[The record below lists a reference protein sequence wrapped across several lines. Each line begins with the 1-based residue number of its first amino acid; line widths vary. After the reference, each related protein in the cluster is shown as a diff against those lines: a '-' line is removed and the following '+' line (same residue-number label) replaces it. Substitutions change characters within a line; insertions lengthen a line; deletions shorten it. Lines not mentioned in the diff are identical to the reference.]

1 MLNNFV
7 NLFITLDVMITE
19 EEFALFVLKE
29 MGQSGA
35 FWNNSTNCFVTI
47 QLKSVGLLC
56 FYTFPN
62 FKGMDGETR
71 QVIEQAV
78 NKGATSLFVARLRT
92 PTYTCEQC
100 CDFLRPPPKREFWR
114 NIRRKCR
121 KN

>member
-1 MLNNFV
+1 
-7 NLFITLDVMITE
+7 MITE